1 MKLKQQFEKHLGSN
15 WILAGLHRGCTV
27 QSRSS
32 LHSRYIVSGS
42 SVNAQSFLW
51 WLKTFGG
58 VVVAGEKTMH
68 TLFLKKKC
76 RVMVSFTPFF
86 SCPYLNEI
94 QYLSETSSF
103 SKGTSFPCRC
113 LPNFSR
119 QTGGCPVWNC
129 CYPLQN
135 VSSITAK
142 KQGVIYLLIILS
154 YKTKQKKPPITY
166 LQLIVLT
173 GIRPYSTIA

>member
-68 TLFLKKKC
+68 TLFLKKNAEWWFHLLLFFPVHTWM
-76 RVMVSFTPFF
+76 RSNIFLRQAVSPKVLPFLADVYLTSPDKQVDVLF
-86 SCPYLNEI
+86 GTVVIPYKTFLPLLQRNKV
-94 QYLSETSSF
+94 LFTSS
-103 SKGTSFPCRC
+103 
-113 LPNFSR
+113 
-119 QTGGCPVWNC
+119 
-129 CYPLQN
+129 
-135 VSSITAK
+135 
-142 KQGVIYLLIILS
+142 
-154 YKTKQKKPPITY
+154 
-166 LQLIVLT
+166 
-173 GIRPYSTIA
+173 